1 MTLTNEE
8 ILKKIDNKE
17 FLSEKEIKTF
27 VHDNCE
33 VDEIEGEEH
42 RWYRVITTIIEIN
55 NRYFAICWNRG
66 LTEYQEN
73 EYPNQP
79 YEVESKD
86 EIITIKKWIK
96 KEEN

>member
-17 FLSEKEIKTF
+17 ILSEKEIKTF
-27 VHDNCE
+27 IHDNYE

-42 RWYRVITTIIEIN
+42 RWYRIITTIIEIN
-55 NRYFAICWNRG
+55 NRYCAINWNRG
-66 LTEYQEN
+66 LTECQEN

-79 YEVESKD
+79 YEVEPKD
-86 EIITIKKWIK
+86 EVITIKKWIK